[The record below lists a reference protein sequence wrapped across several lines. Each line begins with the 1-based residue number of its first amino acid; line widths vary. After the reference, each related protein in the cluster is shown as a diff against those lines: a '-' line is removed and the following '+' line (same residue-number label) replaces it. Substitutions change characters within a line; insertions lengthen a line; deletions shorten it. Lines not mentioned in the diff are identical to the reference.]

1 MKLAQLTLVTALVFA
16 AAILFPVRRAQAAF
30 ALHACAASGL
40 VCVPR
45 MKLRRRPG
53 GPRTVLK
60 STLRSDRV
68 DDPSRRTV
76 AAGPASAETIDQSD
90 PSADAASTSEM
101 AHWQDTRDKREAAG
115 AAQAHVSA
123 HAGAAT
129 AATLDCVSE
138 SSPRIFP
145 PAALLETA
153 VASPPPFV
161 IPQVE
166 REVPVPPPKFATR

>member
-1 MKLAQLTLVTALVFA
+1 MRLFVACETGPAVADA
-16 AAILFPVRRAQAAF
+16 AAALIVDLQA
-30 ALHACAASGL
+30 
-40 VCVPR
+40 
-45 MKLRRRPG
+45 
-53 GPRTVLK
+53 
-60 STLRSDRV
+60 RV
-68 DDPSRRTV
+68 ARLARQ
-76 AAGPASAETIDQSD
+76 A
-90 PSADAASTSEM
+90 ADAASTSEM